1 MTLPGPNLR
10 SGANSCV
17 PNSGQQGPG
26 LHNNQDPGFSSD
38 LPHQVF
44 AHPVFYIQAPPPPTF
59 LHYHWPMP
67 FSFNPG
73 FPGMGYGVVM
83 PPAPAPFIEAPAYIL
98 PHPPVQA
105 VDYRRL
111 LQPQVHAPTAPYQN
125 PNQTFRIRPPHTGP
139 VRETVNSEVQTEPT
153 HRGVGGYGGFARS
166 DSGHG
171 TASSSPSSSSSSQK
185 QSSAEVENYTL
196 PKSNTE
202 NFQVNR
208 TSTSNSVKHGFS
220 ILHHTEKKTALSH
233 VRATQETQKSCK
245 DNVGQDDDDLTRRN
259 SHCNIWS
266 VSTPDSI
273 VPVCSSSQQENA
285 VFKERR
291 ESIPDI
297 LMSWG
302 GGTQQ
307 ATMMKLPDK
316 VQPHNDHQLLS
327 SETELGNEKS
337 AYEIPSEA
345 QNDPGVA
352 DNADANDDAEGKLS
366 CKHSEILCKILKLP
380 FAPYDLSDSRAS
392 NELVELIGSVG
403 HCLSFRDELL
413 QSLNKSHKLSEKQE
427 NGSETKPHEDTAETI
442 PYQLPLNSCK
452 INESVW
458 SVESLAPFIP
468 SKEWLLQNGMVE
480 TEVIVE
486 MTEEAENCGHSTQND
501 LIVKA
506 SKKRE
511 TRRFS
516 SSDSVPMSDSWL
528 TFSTPAEKLCQPEK
542 PELKS
547 EMYASEMTGPKQ
559 GQSMAPS
566 EKDPLVSSTRM
577 QSKII
582 VSSPTVEEGV
592 DENRSSEPEA
602 NQSPNQESL
611 IGNEKQEK
619 SRCPPEQEATLLLSS
634 AAGEEISPAGHLAVE
649 NRVDTEVKNWA
660 CGKEEVSQL
669 INEKLFPPV
678 ADERMVEVSPSKG
691 HLVDCGIQ
699 CTELQGLKCFCEEL
713 KGGMGPNRRHPYKY
727 SGMKKANND
736 KTEGFCM
743 NGQQKRHNQRWNRGS
758 GPHSS
763 QQEAYY
769 GYSGKPGKSKGG
781 NGRNPRH

>member
-26 LHNNQDPGFSSD
+26 LHNNNQDPGFSSD

-67 FSFNPG
+67 FSYNPFTG

-83 PPAPAPFIEAPAYIL
+83 PPAPPPFIEAPAYIL
-98 PHPPVQA
+98 PHPPIQA

-185 QSSAEVENYTL
+185 QGSAEVENYTL
-196 PKSNTE
+196 PNSNTE
-202 NFQVNR
+202 NFQ
-208 TSTSNSVKHGFS
+208 
-220 ILHHTEKKTALSH
+220 
-233 VRATQETQKSCK
+233 
-245 DNVGQDDDDLTRRN
+245 
-259 SHCNIWS
+259 
-266 VSTPDSI
+266 
-273 VPVCSSSQQENA
+273 
-285 VFKERR
+285 
-291 ESIPDI
+291 
-297 LMSWG
+297 
-302 GGTQQ
+302 
-307 ATMMKLPDK
+307 
-316 VQPHNDHQLLS
+316 
-327 SETELGNEKS
+327 
-337 AYEIPSEA
+337 
-345 QNDPGVA
+345 
-352 DNADANDDAEGKLS
+352 
-366 CKHSEILCKILKLP
+366 
-380 FAPYDLSDSRAS
+380 
-392 NELVELIGSVG
+392 
-403 HCLSFRDELL
+403 
-413 QSLNKSHKLSEKQE
+413 
-427 NGSETKPHEDTAETI
+427 
-442 PYQLPLNSCK
+442 
-452 INESVW
+452 
-458 SVESLAPFIP
+458 
-468 SKEWLLQNGMVE
+468 EWLLQNGMFE

-506 SKKRE
+506 SKKRQ

-528 TFSTPAEKLCQPEK
+528 IFSTPAEKLCQPEK
-542 PELKS
+542 PELES
-547 EMYASEMTGPKQ
+547 DIYASEMTGPKQ

-566 EKDPLVSSTRM
+566 EKDPLVSSTCM

-582 VSSPTVEEGV
+582 VSSPTVEGV
-592 DENRSSEPEA
+592 DENGSSEPEA

-611 IGNEKQEK
+611 IGSEKQEK
-619 SRCPPEQEATLLLSS
+619 SHCPPEQEATLFLSS
-634 AAGEEISPAGHLAVE
+634 TAGEEISPTGHLTVG

-660 CGKEEVSQL
+660 CGNEEVSQL
-669 INEKLFPPV
+669 RNEKLCPPV
-678 ADERMVEVSPSKG
+678 ADQRMAEVSPSKG

-758 GPHSS
+758 GTHNS

-769 GYSGKPGKSKGG
+769 GYSGKPGKFKGKNYSLNLAG
-781 NGRNPRH
+781 LSV